1 MVSEKRFFRSKPHH
15 PHINTHKVFKAYG
28 VKVKN
33 EIQKLMGVKID
44 KLVKDAELF
53 FTKFDAIL
61 KMKGIVTEAEAMQ
74 ILSCSKSTLN
84 KWRKR
89 LGVRQFVTKSE
100 PSYFKKDIEFIKIH
114 RQFRTL
120 IKKLRSL

>member
-1 MVSEKRFFRSKPHH
+1 
-15 PHINTHKVFKAYG
+15 
-28 VKVKN
+28 
-33 EIQKLMGVKID
+33 MGVKID
-44 KLVKDAELF
+44 KLVKGAELF
-53 FTKFDAIL
+53 FTKYDAML
-61 KMKGIVTEAEAMQ
+61 KIKGIVTEAEAMQ

-100 PSYFKKDIEFIKIH
+100 PSYFKKDIEYIKIH

>member
-1 MVSEKRFFRSKPHH
+1 MVSEKSFFLSKPHH
-15 PHINTHKVFKAYG
+15 PTINTRTIFKVCG

-33 EIQKLMGVKID
+33 EIQLSMGVKID

-53 FTKFDAIL
+53 FTKYDAML
-61 KMKGIVTEAEAMQ
+61 KIKGIVSEAEAMQ
-74 ILSCSKSTLN
+74 ILSCSKPTLN

-100 PSYFKKDIEFIKIH
+100 PSYFKKDIEYIKIH
-114 RQFRTL
+114 RQFSTL

>member
-15 PHINTHKVFKAYG
+15 PHINTRFLGLWGKI
-28 VKVKN
+28 KVKN

-53 FTKFDAIL
+53 FAKYDAMPKI
-61 KMKGIVTEAEAMQ
+61 KGIVSEAEAMQ

-100 PSYFKKDIEFIKIH
+100 PSYFKKDIEYIKIH
-114 RQFRTL
+114 RQFSTL
-120 IKKLRSL
+120 IKKLRKL